1 MDTCTQTALS
11 ISKLLQV
18 FSSQHALLSHTL
30 GNTDV
35 IKTVSLPQCHISV
48 LRPNELQCFCRDD
61 AYSQLFPP
69 IYYCDM
75 KRKKRRELRTLQS
88 IQQQRFSGFRCN
100 ACVCM
105 QNVIY
110 DEAVQFKSA
119 PRENCVFS
127 CVNVRLEL
135 QLPSISAPKREASN
149 QSQVHKS
156 ERDGP
161 TACVQLLCCS
171 GFKAV

>member
-1 MDTCTQTALS
+1 MSRLS
-11 ISKLLQV
+11 AATKLATMLLQRRRV
-18 FSSQHALLSHTL
+18 LAAFF
-30 GNTDV
+30 
-35 IKTVSLPQCHISV
+35 PQ
-48 LRPNELQCFCRDD
+48 Q
-61 AYSQLFPP
+61 A

-75 KRKKRRELRTLQS
+75 KRKKRRELWTSQS

-110 DEAVQFKSA
+110 DEAVQFRSA

-149 QSQVHKS
+149 QTEVHKS
-156 ERDGP
+156 ERDSP